1 MEEEWRDIRGYEGL
15 YQVSNLG
22 NVKSFNNR
30 IKHKNPMILKQT
42 IDRKNGYLTVS
53 LSRNGKKKIYRVH
66 KLVASIFI
74 DNSNNYPVI
83 NHKDG
88 KKLNNCV
95 DNLEWCTYKQNIIHS
110 WENGLSHISEE
121 HNQIISKATKERW
134 KNYKKLKM
142 GRKKD
147 ENIQTLYKKV

>member
-1 MEEEWRDIRGYEGL
+1 MEEKWRDIRGYEGL

-53 LSRNGKKKIYRVH
+53 LSRNGKKKVYRVH

-74 DNSNNYPVI
+74 DNSNSYPVI

-88 KKLNNCV
+88 NKLNNCV
-95 DNLEWCTYKQNIIHS
+95 NNLEWCTYKQNIIHS
-110 WENGLSHISEE
+110 WKNGLSHISEE
-121 HNQIISKATKERW
+121 HKQIISKTAKVRW
-134 KNYKKLKM
+134 ENYRKLKM
-142 GRKKD
+142 WRKKD
-147 ENIQTLYKKV
+147 ERI

>member
-1 MEEEWRDIRGYEGL
+1 MVEEIWKDIPNYEGV
-15 YQVSNLG
+15 YKVSNLG

-30 IKHKNPMILKQT
+30 IKDKNPIILKQT

-53 LSRNGKKKIYRVH
+53 LSKNGKKKIYRVH

-74 DNSNNYPVI
+74 DNFNNYPVI

-88 KKLNNCV
+88 NKLNNCV

-110 WENGLSHISEE
+110 WKNGLSHISEE
-121 HNQIISKATKERW
+121 HKQIISKTTKERW
-134 KNYKKLKM
+134 KKYRKLKM
-142 GRKKD
+142 ERKKD
-147 ENIQTLYKKV
+147 ERI

>member
-1 MEEEWRDIRGYEGL
+1 MEEEWRDIRSYEGL

-30 IKHKNPMILKQT
+30 IKNKNPMILKQT

-53 LSRNGKKKIYRVH
+53 LSKNGKKKIHRVH

-74 DNSNNYPVI
+74 DNPNNYPVI

-88 KKLNNCV
+88 NKLNNCV

-110 WENGLSHISEE
+110 
-121 HNQIISKATKERW
+121 
-134 KNYKKLKM
+134 
-142 GRKKD
+142 
-147 ENIQTLYKKV
+147 

>member
-1 MEEEWRDIRGYEGL
+1 MEEEWRDIRSYEGL

-30 IKHKNPMILKQT
+30 IKNKNPMILKQT

-53 LSRNGKKKIYRVH
+53 LSKNGKKKIHRVH

-74 DNSNNYPVI
+74 DNPNNYPVI

-88 KKLNNCV
+88 NKLNNCV

-110 WENGLSHISEE
+110 WKNGLSHISEE
-121 HNQIISKATKERW
+121 HKQIISKTAKVRW
-134 KNYKKLKM
+134 ENYRKLKM
-142 GRKKD
+142 WRKKD
-147 ENIQTLYKKV
+147 ERI